1 MEDYAVRAT
10 TGAITVAATPFTSK
24 DKLKDTLTSG
34 DAYLDN
40 QVLPIQL
47 LVRNDGPEETL
58 FRVEALRL
66 VWADGAVRSPLT
78 PGEVYAAVK
87 SSVAAG
93 AIFGGVLGASAV
105 STQNEHKMRDITS
118 VALQDASIAPGASLT
133 GFAFFPLKKTDA
145 SLKGSTLRV
154 VLRTPGNPTDTV
166 VELALEGDL
175 PKP

>member
-1 MEDYAVRAT
+1 M
-10 TGAITVAATPFTSK
+10 
-24 DKLKDTLTSG
+24 
-34 DAYLDN
+34 
-40 QVLPIQL
+40 
-47 LVRNDGPEETL
+47 
-58 FRVEALRL
+58 
-66 VWADGAVRSPLT
+66 RSPLT
-78 PGEVYAAVK
+78 PGEVYTAVK

-93 AIFGGVLGASAV
+93 AIFGGVIGASAV

-118 VALQDASIAPGASLT
+118 VALQDTSLAPGASLT

-145 SLKGSTLRV
+145 SLQGSTLRV